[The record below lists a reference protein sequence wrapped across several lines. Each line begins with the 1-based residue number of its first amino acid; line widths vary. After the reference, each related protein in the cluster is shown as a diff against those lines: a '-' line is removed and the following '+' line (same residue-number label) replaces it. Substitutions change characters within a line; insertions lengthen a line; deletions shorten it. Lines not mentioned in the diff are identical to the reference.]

1 MTKLVLSIKG
11 LYLYYRVRAG
21 LVKAVDGVSIDLYNE
36 ESLAVIGESGS
47 GKSSFARALLRLLPR
62 NVYRFDGSIYIDGE
76 DVMKLSDE
84 EFDSRIR
91 WNKISMVP
99 QASMNALN
107 PVIKIGEQLAEPL
120 VIHKNMS
127 KREALEKAREMLR
140 FVGIPQEF
148 MDRYPFE
155 LSGGMRQRVVIAMA
169 LITQPSLVILDE
181 PTSALDVLTQA
192 SIMNLLKR
200 IKNDRKI
207 SYIFIT
213 HDIALSSEISD
224 RVAVMYAGQIV
235 EYSNADQFYREPQH
249 PYSQLL
255 LSSVPTLRED
265 KNIRFIPGEPPS
277 LLNPPPGCRFHPRCP
292 YAMDIC
298 RREEPPVIYMNGSSH
313 VRCWLYAKR

>member
-1 MTKLVLSIKG
+1 MVGEILSVRD

-21 LVKAVDGVSIDLYNE
+21 LVKAVDGVSINLYND
-36 ESLAVIGESGS
+36 ESLAIIGESGS
-47 GKSSFARALLRLLPR
+47 GKSSLARAFLRLLPK
-62 NVYRFDGSIYIDGE
+62 NVHRFEGSICINGE
-76 DVMKLSDE
+76 DVMRLSDE
-84 EFDSRIR
+84 EFNSRVR

-120 VIHKNMS
+120 IIHRNMS
-127 KREALEKAREMLR
+127 KSEAVDKAKEMLK

-148 MDRYPFE
+148 TDRYPFE

-169 LITQPSLVILDE
+169 LITQPSIVILDE

-192 SIMNLLKR
+192 NIMNLLKK
-200 IKNDRKI
+200 IKTDRKI

-224 RVAVMYAGQIV
+224 KIAVMYAGQIV
-235 EYSNADQFYREPQH
+235 EYSYAEKFYREPQH

-255 LSSVPTLRED
+255 LSSVPTLREERTV
-265 KNIRFIPGEPPS
+265 KFIPGEPPS

-292 YAMDIC
+292 YAMDVC
-298 RREEPPVIYMNGSSH
+298 RREEPPIIHMERGSY
-313 VRCWLYAKR
+313 VRCWLYAKG